1 MEEKERFKL
10 TEELKNIFKK
20 SAEFV
25 KKKDYKDVSSE
36 VVIYYLLEKYIKDK
50 NGMDEVLNV
59 YLSDYTD
66 EEKDVLLKDL
76 EEIRDCILNDFK
88 NPLPDK
94 YKNKPAPVNPNT
106 DDILKR
112 AWMEAIFFN
121 TNGSEN
127 GENNCEISSTLFL
140 LSQLFESDIVTEVL
154 NNFDITKENLTRLII
169 SMGKNN
175 IDDRDGLNV
184 DPVTQLKEKIL
195 NNSEATSA
203 MNESNDDEENRER
216 MRQDDEEFDN
226 AGKVFENAGGV
237 RDDIEPDPNSE
248 TPYLNKFARD
258 ITKDA
263 REGKFDPVIGRE
275 KELKQVEEILCCRTK
290 NNCLLIGKQGNG
302 KSSIVQLLA
311 QRIVNGNVP
320 NKLKNKRIFALDLT
334 KSISVGKFRGEFE
347 KVITNVIQEV
357 ASHPDII
364 VYVEEAHM
372 MVTTGS
378 SSDSGGFIDMVKPA
392 LARGEMRMITDTTW
406 DDYRRYIEPDKAMVR
421 RFQNVVVD
429 EPSKEDTFNILKG
442 ISNKYSEFHHV
453 KYTDEVLR
461 ACIDYSERY
470 LPNLSFPDKAIS
482 TLDISGANTRIK
494 CDGEKKFT
502 EEDTKIGELTKKLNE
517 VIKKKIEFVKE
528 QEFEKAAESKKEENE
543 IKQELE
549 KLKKAREKKDN
560 NPKGWPNVT
569 IDDVIGVISKQ
580 SNIPIDKIKM
590 SSIDKVRELKKQL
603 ESKVIGQQEAIDKI
617 TLNLQ
622 RNILGLRDEKKPIAS
637 IMALGG
643 TGIGKSLIARELA
656 SIFFGSEKNLIRIN
670 LNELK
675 DKTSIEALLGAKA
688 GYVSYGTY
696 EPLLDK
702 VRQNPYCVL
711 LLDEIE
717 KLDPEVWDVF
727 LSILDDG
734 SVKLSNGTD
743 VDFRNCIL
751 ILTGNIGSKSL
762 SFKGDGLG
770 FTKLSKEDKK
780 SDDKN
785 TVMKELKKT
794 FRPEFINRLSDII
807 VFNSLGIE
815 ELKKIFYLEL
825 DKLKNRL
832 KANNIKISVTD
843 KLRDKIVSECDLK
856 FGARDLQRNIIKYIE
871 NEICNALIN
880 DSTVEIG
887 DINGV
892 SLDFKDDKVVVS
904 FKKKPVKS
912 KKLIEVKKDSEEKT
926 ESVVE

>member
-1 MEEKERFKL
+1 MEDKERFKL
-10 TEELKNIFKK
+10 TEELKEIFRK

-25 KKKDYKDVSSE
+25 KKEDYRQVSSE
-36 VVIYYLLEKYIKDK
+36 IAIYYLFETYFKDGGGK
-50 NGMDEVLNV
+50 DEILNE
-59 YLSDYTD
+59 YLSGYNKKDRKLIMEALEAIRDSLLEDYT
-66 EEKDVLLKDL
+66 
-76 EEIRDCILNDFK
+76 

-94 YKNKPAPVNPNT
+94 YKNHPVPVNLICN
-106 DDILKR
+106 DLLRR
-112 AWMEAIFFN
+112 AMMQALLFKTEGFKNMDSI
-121 TNGSEN
+121 
-127 GENNCEISSTLFL
+127 EIDSTMFL
-140 LSQLFESDIVTEVL
+140 LSQLFESDEVTDFL
-154 NNFDITKENLTRLII
+154 NGFDITKESLTELLIAK
-169 SMGKNN
+169 GKNQ
-175 IDDRDGLNV
+175 IEDDDSTSMN
-184 DPVTQLKEKIL
+184 PVAKLKEKIL
-195 NNSEATSA
+195 NNPSAVGESSES
-203 MNESNDDEENRER
+203 DEEAKER
-216 MRQDDEEFDN
+216 MKRDDEEFDK

-237 RDDIEPDPNSE
+237 KDDPEPDPNSS

-263 REGKFDPVIGRE
+263 RDGKIDPIIGRE
-275 KELKQVEEILCCRTK
+275 KELKQIEEILCCRVK
-290 NNCLLIGKQGNG
+290 NNCLLIGKSGNG
-302 KSSIVQLLA
+302 KSSIVSLLA
-311 QRIVNGNVP
+311 QKIVNGEVP
-320 NKLKNKRIFALDLT
+320 DKLKGKRIFALDLT

-347 KVITNVIQEV
+347 KVVSNITHEV
-357 ASHPDII
+357 AANPDII
-364 VYVEEAHM
+364 IYVEEAHM

-378 SSDSGGFIDMVKPA
+378 SSDSGGFIDMIKPA
-392 LARGEMRMITDTTW
+392 LARGEMRMIADTTW
-406 DDYRRYIEPDKAMVR
+406 DDYRKYIEPDKAMIR

-429 EPSKEDTFNILKG
+429 EPSKEDTFQILKG
-442 ISNKYSEFHHV
+442 IRDRYSKFHHV
-453 KYTDEVLR
+453 NYSDEVLL
-461 ACIDYSERY
+461 ACVNYSERY

-482 TLDISGANTRIK
+482 TLDITGSYAGMNAVKDTELSEDDKKIK
-494 CDGEKKFT
+494 
-502 EEDTKIGELTKKLNE
+502 ELTEKLN
-517 VIKKKIEFVKE
+517 KKISEKISYVKE
-528 QEFEKAAESKKEENE
+528 QDFEKAAVCKNEEGEIRKE
-543 IKQELE
+543 LD
-549 KLKKAREKKDN
+549 KLQKAKSKKDN
-560 NPKGWPNVT
+560 NPKNWPSVT
-569 IDDVIGVISKQ
+569 VDQVIEVIAKQ
-580 SNIPIDKIKM
+580 SNVPVDKMKMSNMDKI
-590 SSIDKVRELKKQL
+590 RELKKQL
-603 ESKVIGQQEAIDKI
+603 ESKVIGQQEAIDRI
-617 TLNLQ
+617 TLDLQ
-622 RNILGLRDEKKPIAS
+622 RNILGLRDENKPIAS
-637 IMALGG
+637 IMALGM
-643 TGIGKSLIARELA
+643 TGVGKSLIAKELA
-656 SIFFGSEKNLIRIN
+656 KVFFGSEKNLIRIN

-688 GYVSYGTY
+688 GYISYGSY

-807 VFNSLGIE
+807 VFNNLGIK

-832 KANNIKISVTD
+832 QTKNIKISVTD

-856 FGARDLQRNIIKYIE
+856 FGARDLQRNIVKYVE

-880 DSTVEIG
+880 DSTIEIG
-887 DINGV
+887 GINGV

-912 KKLIEVKKDSEEKT
+912 KKLIEVKEDSEEKT